1 MEPILSSQLYRNM
14 YLHFYTMFL
23 NNLYDF
29 KITQLEPY
37 SVITYGKIIP
47 KFPVG
52 FGAFPLASGIDFLE
66 MKNRIIDD

>member
-1 MEPILSSQLYRNM
+1 
-14 YLHFYTMFL
+14 MFL